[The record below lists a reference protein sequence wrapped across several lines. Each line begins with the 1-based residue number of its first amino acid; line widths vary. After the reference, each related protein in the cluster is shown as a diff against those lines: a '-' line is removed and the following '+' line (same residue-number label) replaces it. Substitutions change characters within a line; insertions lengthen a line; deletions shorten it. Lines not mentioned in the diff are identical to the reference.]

1 MARREA
7 LQELQNRIAG
17 MLQKAGSDKGVTASW
32 LGVRIGA
39 RRVLLPLQ
47 QSGEIQSASDI
58 QSIAYAKPWFLGVV
72 ALRGNIV
79 GVVNIA
85 PFLDAAPVDP
95 VLRAQPEQPQARRL
109 VVLNEALGLNVA
121 LRVEALEGLRGRDA
135 FLRSGPPASSAP
147 AYFGSVFTDPQGC
160 IWHEVNLQA
169 LAQTPEFLDIAVHPD
184 AGALAAA

>member
-79 GVVNIA
+79 A
-85 PFLDAAPVDP
+85 
-95 VLRAQPEQPQARRL
+95 
-109 VVLNEALGLNVA
+109 
-121 LRVEALEGLRGRDA
+121 
-135 FLRSGPPASSAP
+135 
-147 AYFGSVFTDPQGC
+147 
-160 IWHEVNLQA
+160 W
-169 LAQTPEFLDIAVHPD
+169 
-184 AGALAAA
+184 

>member
-58 QSIAYAKPWFLGVV
+58 QSIAYAKPWVLGVV
-72 ALRGNIV
+72 NV
-79 GVVNIA
+79 A

-160 IWHEVNLQA
+160 IWHEINLQA

>member
-95 VLRAQPEQPQARRL
+95 VLRAQPEQP
-109 VVLNEALGLNVA
+109 EALGLNVA

>member
-1 MARREA
+1 MANKEA
-7 LQELQNRIAG
+7 LRALQGRLAERLQEVRSIEHVSGWLAVECAG
-17 MLQKAGSDKGVTASW
+17 QA
-32 LGVRIGA
+32 
-39 RRVLLPLQ
+39 LLFPLAEA
-47 QSGEIQSASDI
+47 GEIFQPGALLEVPHTE
-58 QSIAYAKPWFLGVV
+58 PWFLGVV